1 MGDEISSRFRDE
13 INSRFQE
20 ERVIIETLMDS
31 KLAAMEQ
38 RLNKKIIQV
47 IQEQLSRLGI
57 DSTKPATH
65 KPESNS
71 AQTTSRSTIL
81 ATKGNTPPT
90 YNGTNNPLIRAH
102 RCEHFFEKDQHTMI
116 TKKIGVVG
124 FHMFGLAPLWYYQL
138 KRAKYSMSW
147 EEYQRFG
154 PHESSNLMDKL
165 VMLQQTD
172 KVEIYQCQL
181 QARSGIG

>member
-1 MGDEISSRFRDE
+1 MGDEISSRFQGE
-13 INSRFQE
+13 HTIT
-20 ERVIIETLMDS
+20 ETLMDS
-31 KLAAMEQ
+31 KIAVMEQ
-38 RLNKKIIQV
+38 RLIEKI
-47 IQEQLSRLGI
+47 EI

-71 AQTTSRSTIL
+71 GQTTSRSTIS

-90 YNGTNNPLIRAH
+90 YNSTNNPLLRAH
-102 RCEHFFEKDQHTMI
+102 RCEHFFEKNQHT
-116 TKKIGVVG
+116 TKAKKIGGAG

-138 KRAKYSMSW
+138 KRAKGSMSW

-154 PHESSNLMDKL
+154 PHESSNLMGKL

-172 KVEIYQCQL
+172 KFEIYQC
-181 QARSGIG
+181 

>member
-1 MGDEISSRFRDE
+1 MVSEPNAMGNEISSRFQGKHT
-13 INSRFQE
+13 IT
-20 ERVIIETLMDS
+20 ETLMDS
-31 KLAAMEQ
+31 KIAAMEQ
-38 RLNKKIIQV
+38 RLIERIVQV
-47 IQEQLSRLGI
+47 IQEQLSRLRV

-71 AQTTSRSTIL
+71 GQTTSRSTIP

-90 YNGTNNPLIRAH
+90 YNGTTNPLIQAH

-116 TKKIGVVG
+116 AKKIGVAG

-138 KRAKYSMSW
+138 KRAKGSMSW

-154 PHESSNLMDKL
+154 PHESSNLMGKL

-172 KVEIYQCQL
+172 RVEIYQCQL
-181 QARSGIG
+181 QARAGIG